1 VLAYARQIR
10 AMNLRDLLMW
20 RCGAAGRN
28 INSQKDKLRR
38 FVRCHHPL
46 FSVLR
51 HGLNRKS
58 SIVVYQFHG
67 ESYHQERKITFV
79 ANGDHSTYSFAVS
92 AAPITSRSVET
103 VGQRHFDIGLKRC
116 GQLFSERFCIPP
128 RHIHQRRRKS
138 YDNNCCYRL
147 NPCGIFIQPL
157 HSDVSKIPEGRAVDK
172 SHFLLPDGYPAI
184 LM

>member
-1 VLAYARQIR
+1 
-10 AMNLRDLLMW
+10 MRDLLM
-20 RCGAAGRN
+20 RRRGATGRN

-67 ESYHQERKITFV
+67 ESYHLERKITFV

-92 AAPITSRSVET
+92 AAPITSRSEET
-103 VGQRHFDIGLKRC
+103 IGQRHFDIGLKRRV
-116 GQLFSERFCIPP
+116 QLFSERLRHTFSKLYVPP
-128 RHIHQRRRKS
+128 RHIHQRTRKS
-138 YDNNCCYRL
+138 NDSDCCYRL
-147 NPCGIFIQPL
+147 NSSCVFIKPV
-157 HSDVSKIPEGRAVDK
+157 H
-172 SHFLLPDGYPAI
+172 
-184 LM
+184 